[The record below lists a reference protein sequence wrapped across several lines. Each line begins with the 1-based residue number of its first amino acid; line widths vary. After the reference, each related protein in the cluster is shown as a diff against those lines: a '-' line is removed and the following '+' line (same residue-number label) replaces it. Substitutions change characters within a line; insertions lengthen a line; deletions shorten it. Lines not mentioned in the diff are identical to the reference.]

1 MAAKGFQSYEVAFGG
16 AVNPSGVPVGH
27 ALKVEI
33 GDVATGQRPKPYLLP
48 AVKKAVPSYKRE
60 LRASMIRSWEKNVR
74 AAGYSG
80 AWKTYGSRGAVKFIA
95 SKDTGKG

>member
-16 AVNPSGVPVGH
+16 ANNPSGVPIDY

-33 GDVATGQRPKPYLLP
+33 GSLTQAPKPYLLP
-48 AVKKAVPSYKRE
+48 AVKKGVPAYKRE
-60 LRASMIRSWEKNVR
+60 LRASIIRSWEKNVR

-80 AWKTYGSRGAVKFIA
+80 AWKTYGSRGAIKFIT